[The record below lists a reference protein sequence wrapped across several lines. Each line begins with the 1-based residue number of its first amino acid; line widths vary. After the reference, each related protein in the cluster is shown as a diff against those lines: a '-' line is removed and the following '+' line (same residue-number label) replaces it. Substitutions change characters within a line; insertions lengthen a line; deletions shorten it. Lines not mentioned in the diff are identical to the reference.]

1 MDCISIFC
9 ILGLFVSLIVV
20 SLLPIGIVGWIID
33 IVNKLLERPNPASD
47 DDDDDYEDIWYPF
60 D

>member
-20 SLLPIGIVGWIID
+20 SLLQIGIVGWIID